1 MNPGRARLGAGLA
14 VAGLLLQVLPVALAV
29 VGGRLP
35 RLDPPAV
42 LLAAPLLTLGGV
54 GLWWPV
60 VAGRRRVALGLLLL
74 AQFAALGVAVLPL
87 ARREPP
93 DARAR
98 HDLAALAARA
108 GTLAPTLTELTAAF
122 DALASAASAREVAA
136 ADPFTALQRL
146 AAGWPRRGSAAAR
159 FPLGLALWQDGERVA
174 WDAGAAPLAV
184 TPALARAA
192 TDGAAGVIERDR
204 DAWTWRR
211 FRRIAVT
218 PVGSPSVLEMQVRL
232 APATVVDDGRDPA
245 GGREIAAQAGG
256 LARVVDSPAG
266 EQPFVAD
273 DAANGLHAGV
283 DLPLPD
289 PDEAGRALWLR
300 LTLAAPSRAVQ
311 THQTAA
317 RRLLLWL
324 LILTVGFVAWGA
336 ARGGV
341 PLALMAAV
349 GARLLLA
356 RADAVR
362 WVQPAFPGGALPA
375 LPGDPASLLDP
386 AYFATPTLGGGLASS
401 ADAVLTAL
409 LAAGVAVLIA
419 RRLARAGPADAVAT
433 GAPRPAGPWRAVAWG
448 LLAAGGLLLLRALVI
463 TVAENANPRLIGL
476 KAPYRSLSFWALH
489 LVLLLG
495 AGAWLTLL
503 HAGARRL
510 ARAGGRRADLVA
522 ILLSAGAV
530 AVGVPGLEL
539 VMRALLPLL
548 ALLIWV
554 TGRARGPALAAAGE
568 SYPASQRLALLAAAV
583 VIVVWNYAALAGA
596 YGRTEVAWLE
606 RKGDDIVLPQQ
617 EWTRFLLGDAL
628 SGMADAE
635 PGVSAL
641 TGRGAPPPSGVWR
654 DWPAYELWRRSA
666 LGDLGLPCLVELIDP
681 YGERESL
688 FASGFFR
695 DFRYEVGER
704 GAWRTVVSPED
715 GGLIPAGLRTQ
726 TERRRYPSG
735 EEWILRGEV
744 PRAGGGGWIRIELSV
759 QSRRIRTLL
768 ARLEGTPAPTG
779 ASGYVPRAEVDRAIL
794 LLRGDDR
801 GWLDAGP
808 GLFPDADETAVTAS
822 LKAGRAR
829 WATVRAGGLAYR
841 CLWKR
846 VPEPTA
852 GSPGEGFL
860 LGLERPRLAD
870 RLLDVSRL
878 VLLDLLLAAC
888 LVAPLLPLRLARR
901 PRPLLG
907 FQQRFLAAVLVLGL
921 LPLLLAGLFMDRLTV
936 QGLAAGAREQ
946 TRDGIEAAVAQ
957 LQGLLSEQ
965 ARALAGS
972 EYIADLLAS
981 RLAGQRPLGPF
992 SVRQAMVFTGD
1003 GELLLDETLSDLDA
1017 EEARRFLAVARAA
1030 PLILME
1036 SGDVLYL
1043 GLVVPVDLSEFAPS
1057 PGRAAPADSLAD
1069 EHRDGFFFYRQR
1081 VDSGLMNGLAEIIQG
1096 EVALSAG
1103 GATVLASHP
1112 ERLFAGAV
1120 PALLPPG
1127 TARQI
1132 AFYPGSPALAA
1143 APGTRLSYT
1152 ASMALPALAVDS
1164 GAPGLRRRPVPAAL
1178 SVTFPARER
1187 DLAGQRERMA
1197 LFLVGLAALIF
1208 LAVAAL
1214 ALALAWKIFGP
1225 VRVLVTAT
1233 RSLATGDFAAPLPE
1247 SGGDEIGLL
1256 SAAYR
1261 SMRDDLAQAQR
1272 TVAERERFLAA
1283 ILEHVPVGVA
1293 VFGADGGVT
1302 ALNPAA
1308 GAIADAFAG
1317 GAGAGAGREGRVR
1330 ALLASL
1336 RERLGD
1342 APQGEA
1348 ELRAFDGRR
1357 IVRGRVAPLRLPD
1370 GRSDTLLV
1378 CEDVTEFL
1386 DNKRLALNSELARQ
1400 VAHEIK
1406 NPLTPIQLS
1415 VQFLEQAYR
1424 DRAPELDGI
1433 VRDTVRQVL
1442 EQVALLRAI
1451 ATEFSLLGKPGA
1463 LPVAPLDLP
1472 EAARQ
1477 VTARYRAGGAA
1488 GAGPRV
1494 TIDPDAVPPVLADA
1508 EAIGKVLGN
1517 LMENSLQAVGEPSR
1531 LELRV
1536 RWEIGE
1542 REVTLLWEDNGPG
1555 VPPDVAGR
1563 LFELYFSTKSQG
1575 TGLGLAICRSLLDR
1589 MGGRIALADR
1599 VDGGGAVAAVT
1610 LPRAP
1615 QGSDRAGTG
1624 GEEVGEDE
1632 RRS

>member
-1 MNPGRARLGAGLA
+1 MPG
-14 VAGLLLQVLPVALAV
+14 
-29 VGGRLP
+29 
-35 RLDPPAV
+35 
-42 LLAAPLLTLGGV
+42 
-54 GLWWPV
+54 
-60 VAGRRRVALGLLLL
+60 
-74 AQFAALGVAVLPL
+74 
-87 ARREPP
+87 
-93 DARAR
+93 
-98 HDLAALAARA
+98 
-108 GTLAPTLTELTAAF
+108 
-122 DALASAASAREVAA
+122 ASGEASR
-136 ADPFTALQRL
+136 
-146 AAGWPRRGSAAAR
+146 
-159 FPLGLALWQDGERVA
+159 
-174 WDAGAAPLAV
+174 
-184 TPALARAA
+184 
-192 TDGAAGVIERDR
+192 
-204 DAWTWRR
+204 
-211 FRRIAVT
+211 
-218 PVGSPSVLEMQVRL
+218 
-232 APATVVDDGRDPA
+232 
-245 GGREIAAQAGG
+245 
-256 LARVVDSPAG
+256 
-266 EQPFVAD
+266 
-273 DAANGLHAGV
+273 
-283 DLPLPD
+283 
-289 PDEAGRALWLR
+289 R
-300 LTLAAPSRAVQ
+300 LTL
-311 THQTAA
+311 
-317 RRLLLWL
+317 
-324 LILTVGFVAWGA
+324 
-336 ARGGV
+336 
-341 PLALMAAV
+341 
-349 GARLLLA
+349 
-356 RADAVR
+356 
-362 WVQPAFPGGALPA
+362 
-375 LPGDPASLLDP
+375 
-386 AYFATPTLGGGLASS
+386 
-401 ADAVLTAL
+401 
-409 LAAGVAVLIA
+409 
-419 RRLARAGPADAVAT
+419 
-433 GAPRPAGPWRAVAWG
+433 
-448 LLAAGGLLLLRALVI
+448 LV
-463 TVAENANPRLIGL
+463 
-476 KAPYRSLSFWALH
+476 
-489 LVLLLG
+489 
-495 AGAWLTLL
+495 
-503 HAGARRL
+503 
-510 ARAGGRRADLVA
+510 
-522 ILLSAGAV
+522 
-530 AVGVPGLEL
+530 
-539 VMRALLPLL
+539 
-548 ALLIWV
+548 
-554 TGRARGPALAAAGE
+554 
-568 SYPASQRLALLAAAV
+568 AAV
-583 VIVVWNYAALAGA
+583 VIVIWNYAALAGA
-596 YGRTEVAWLE
+596 YGRAEVAWLE
-606 RKGDDIVLPQQ
+606 RKGDEIVLPQQ

-628 SGMADAE
+628 AGMAAAE

-641 TGRGAPPPSGVWR
+641 TGGGAPAPAGVWR

-666 LGDLGLPCLVELIDP
+666 LRDLGLPCLVELIDP
-681 YGERESL
+681 YGEGEGL

-704 GAWRTVVSPED
+704 AAWLAVDTGQEGSPAPD
-715 GGLIPAGLRTQ
+715 GLRMQ

-744 PRAGGGGWIRIELSV
+744 PRAGGGGWIRIELPV

-768 ARLEGTPAPTG
+768 ARLEGAPSPAGGG
-779 ASGYVPRAEVDRAIL
+779 AGYVPRAEVDRAIL

-808 GLFPDADETAVTAS
+808 GLFPDADAAAVTAA

-846 VPEPTA
+846 VPEATA

-860 LGLERPRLAD
+860 LGLERPRPVD

-888 LVAPLLPLRLARR
+888 LAAPLLPLRLVRR
-901 PRPLLG
+901 PRPRLG
-907 FQQRFLAAVLVLGL
+907 FQQRFLGAVLVLGL

-946 TRDGIEAAVAQ
+946 TRDGLEAAVAQ

-992 SVRQAMVFTGD
+992 SVRQAMVFTGE

-1017 EEARRFLAVARAA
+1017 EEASRFLQVAREA

-1036 SGDVLYL
+1036 SGDVRYL
-1043 GLVVPVDLSEFAPS
+1043 GLVVPVDLSGFAPS
-1057 PGRAAPADSLAD
+1057 PGHVAPPDSLAG
-1069 EHRDGFFFYRQR
+1069 ERRDGFFFYRQR
-1081 VDSGLMNGLAEIIQG
+1081 IDSGLMNGLAEIIQG

-1112 ERLFAGAV
+1112 ERLFAGGA
-1120 PALLPPG
+1120 PALLPPR

-1132 AFYPGSPALAA
+1132 ALYPGTPALAA

-1152 ASMALPALAVDS
+1152 ATVALPALALDAGS
-1164 GAPGLRRRPVPAAL
+1164 PGLRRRPVPAAL

-1214 ALALAWKIFGP
+1214 ALALTGKIFGP

-1233 RSLATGDFAAPLPE
+1233 RRLATGDFAAPLPE
-1247 SGGDEIGLL
+1247 GGSDEIGLL

-1293 VFGADGGVT
+1293 VFGADGGVL

-1308 GAIADAFAG
+1308 GAIADSFANG
-1317 GAGAGAGREGRVR
+1317 SDAGREGRVR
-1330 ALLASL
+1330 ELLAGL
-1336 RERLGD
+1336 RARLGG
-1342 APQGEA
+1342 ASQGEA
-1348 ELRAFDGRR
+1348 ELRAADGRR
-1357 IVRGRVAPLRLPD
+1357 IVRGRIAPLRLPD
-1370 GRSDTLLV
+1370 GRADTLLV

-1424 DRAPELDGI
+1424 DRAPALDGI

-1472 EAARQ
+1472 EAVRR

-1488 GAGPRV
+1488 GAGPRI
-1494 TIDPDAVPPVLADA
+1494 TMDAGAVPPVLADA

-1531 LELRV
+1531 LELRI
-1536 RWEIGE
+1536 RWEIGD

-1555 VPPDVAGR
+1555 LPPDVADR

-1599 VDGGGAVAAVT
+1599 ADGGGAVAAVT
-1610 LPRAP
+1610 LPRATDGP
-1615 QGSDRAGTG
+1615 AGAGVGTGEVGSDDRTA
-1624 GEEVGEDE
+1624 
-1632 RRS
+1632 